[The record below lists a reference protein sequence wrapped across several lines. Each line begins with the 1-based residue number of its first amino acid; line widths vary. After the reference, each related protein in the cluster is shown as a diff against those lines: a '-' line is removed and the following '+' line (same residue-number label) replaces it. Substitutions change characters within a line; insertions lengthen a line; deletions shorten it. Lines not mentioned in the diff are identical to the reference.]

1 MLSWFY
7 ILWVLEIFLHTVG
20 TWKIF
25 TILSSYTENS
35 QVFFV
40 VFVMI
45 LFICHNNFFVSK
57 SIYFRIIA
65 NSALH
70 RLEFAMYI
78 FLLTFVCPYDLKMYI
93 MKIALPYLFAF
104 FFYSDDLQLLVIW
117 VFVNYDY
124 YIAGLVYMP
133 SLCPICLTFSVLF
146 LLLWAF

>member
-7 ILWVLEIFLHTVG
+7 VLWVLEIFLHTVG

-104 FFYSDDLQLLVIW
+104 FFTLMI
-117 VFVNYDY
+117 FN
-124 YIAGLVYMP
+124 
-133 SLCPICLTFSVLF
+133 F
-146 LLLWAF
+146 